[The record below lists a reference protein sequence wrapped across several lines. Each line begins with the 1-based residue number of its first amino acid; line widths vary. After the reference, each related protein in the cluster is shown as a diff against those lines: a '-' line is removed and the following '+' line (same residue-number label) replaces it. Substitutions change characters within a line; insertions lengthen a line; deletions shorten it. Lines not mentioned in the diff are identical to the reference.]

1 MGKSKV
7 DQSGVPA
14 PEHVTLAGVMS
25 SLQPL
30 GFQRI
35 EHVPKS
41 SYRDNSMVV
50 ICPTRG
56 VPVLDEN
63 TGEAKRD
70 KNGDIIVQPMIHKR
84 VVEAWQAL
92 QWSMNGKR
100 AMFLVTGAE
109 VGKAYT
115 EQIQAVLA
123 HPDLSKWRYV
133 LTLED
138 DNIPPPDAVTLLLE
152 AIEAGP
158 FDAVGGL
165 YFTKGDLAMPQCY
178 GDAEHYART
187 GELEFRPR
195 DIVAAVKQ
203 GHIVPCNGIAQGCS
217 LYRMSLFKELPPPWF
232 VTTAGSTQ
240 DLYFAAN
247 ACRAGKRFAVDCRVR
262 VGHLDV
268 ATGTVY

>member
-1 MGKSKV
+1 MRRSGKSTIDHV
-7 DQSGVPA
+7 GEPA
-14 PEHVTLAGVMS
+14 PEHVTLDSAIGSM
-25 SLQPL
+25 QPL

-41 SYRDNSMVV
+41 SYRDTSMVV
-50 ICPTRG
+50 ICPLRS
-56 VPVLDEN
+56 
-63 TGEAKRD
+63 
-70 KNGDIIVQPMIHKR
+70 PMVHKR
-84 VVEAWQAL
+84 VVEAWQSL
-92 QWSMNGKR
+92 QWPMNQRR

-115 EQIQAVLA
+115 DQIQAVLQ
-123 HPDLSKWRYV
+123 HPELSKWRYV

-138 DNIPPPDAVTLLLE
+138 DNIPPPDAVTLLTE

-178 GDAEHYART
+178 GDADHYART
-187 GELEFRPR
+187 GELDFRPR
-195 DIVAAVKQ
+195 DIVSAVKQ

-217 LYRMSLFKELPPPWF
+217 LYRMNLFKELPPPWF

-240 DLYFAAN
+240 DLYFCSN
-247 ACRAGKRFAVDCRVR
+247 AVRAGKRFAVDCRVR
-262 VGHLDV
+262 VGHLDIQSGV
-268 ATGTVY
+268 VF